1 MHNSSATV
9 KSERKTM
16 SSRLYSLENFDYP
29 ARWDDDSFMGVMLA
43 EFRPKNVN
51 PTNYDAKKLFWTE
64 MIEAYCDYKGSG
76 TVCISELKE
85 VFRRNGSIPYCLQ
98 EVFDLMAL
106 DAELVEKTVFMEVP
120 QKSLSGWAF
129 NSLVKK
135 PFSILKSKLIV
146 SKDENTTFVVPSA
159 VKRQSKLLQEH
170 VKKTHK
176 FNKIIS
182 MDDLM
187 KNIDNI
193 EGLNAEGILI
203 TLHHLSTVE
212 NKVFV
217 DIENVDHHHHKVLMK
232 FSEPH
237 LPVEPITP
245 MERSIYN
252 LEQTEQFL
260 IAAIDEKELNIDK
273 VLTQVRDCLKD
284 GKKLLAK
291 SYLKKKHLLETEV
304 VKNTQILENIQA
316 MLQRIHSSNNDKD
329 IIKTYKMGSEAIKF
343 AFAESGINMDN
354 VDDIIEEMREVL
366 EEQEGIKSAISEPM
380 RGANDPDDQE
390 LEKELQELLNEKT
403 NHDTNAHNNNGNSP
417 IEKKLPSIDFNN
429 IDQELE
435 QRLMKLRSDF
445 SELGDNTKQPSN
457 KQKA

>member
-1 MHNSSATV
+1 
-9 KSERKTM
+9 
-16 SSRLYSLENFDYP
+16 
-29 ARWDDDSFMGVMLA
+29 
-43 EFRPKNVN
+43 
-51 PTNYDAKKLFWTE
+51 
-64 MIEAYCDYKGSG
+64 
-76 TVCISELKE
+76 
-85 VFRRNGSIPYCLQ
+85 
-98 EVFDLMAL
+98 
-106 DAELVEKTVFMEVP
+106 
-120 QKSLSGWAF
+120 
-129 NSLVKK
+129 
-135 PFSILKSKLIV
+135 
-146 SKDENTTFVVPSA
+146 
-159 VKRQSKLLQEH
+159 
-170 VKKTHK
+170 
-176 FNKIIS
+176 

-217 DIENVDHHHHKVLMK
+217 DIESVDHHNHKVLMK

-390 LEKELQELLNEKT
+390 LEKELQELLNEKDAKT
-403 NHDTNAHNNNGNSP
+403 NHDTNTNNHNGNSP
-417 IEKKLPSIDFNN
+417 IEKKLPSIDLNN

-445 SELGDNTKQPSN
+445 SELGDDSKKPIH